1 MNEIDKLKQRAGI
14 LIKENEYKSAP
25 AELVEILRSHI
36 NNSEMSDEQF
46 RQYIRNILM
55 AF

>member
-14 LIKENEYKSAP
+14 PLKENEYKADP
-25 AELVEILRSHI
+25 AEMVQILKSQIDNEHT
-36 NNSEMSDEQF
+36 SDAEF
-46 RQYIRNILM
+46 RQFVRNIIM